1 MKNKIKK
8 WEKITKEITEQFL
21 LDYFEDD
28 NPDYYYV
35 ANEVGGVF
43 GYADYY
49 FNFSD
54 VLKCYELGVTKEQL
68 IEWYDFCLEN
78 QKVNISLAKYIL
90 SPRERE
96 EQHKKHL
103 AEVKE
108 RVRVAEE
115 ELKKAIEEH
124 K

>member
-28 NPDYYYV
+28 SPDYYYV

-43 GYADYY
+43 CYADYW
-49 FNFSD
+49 FSFSD
-54 VLKCYELGVTKEQL
+54 VLKCYELGITKEQL

-78 QKVNISLAKYIL
+78 QTVNISLAKYIL
-90 SPRERE
+90 SPQERE

-103 AEVKE
+103 AELKE

>member
-28 NPDYYYV
+28 DPDYYYV
-35 ANEVGGVF
+35 ADEIGGVF
-43 GYADYY
+43 GYVDYY
-49 FNFSD
+49 FSFSD
-54 VLKCYELGVTKEQL
+54 VLKCYELGITKEQL
-68 IEWYDFCLEN
+68 FEWYDFCLEN
-78 QKVNISLAKYIL
+78 QKVNISLVKYIL
-90 SPRERE
+90 SPQERE
-96 EQHKKHL
+96 EQL
-103 AEVKE
+103 AELKG

-115 ELKKAIEEH
+115 EFKKAIEEH